1 MYSGST
7 NRFQRISIP
16 LPWVRREQEPWS
28 HHSSPEALEAFTLQG
43 GWLGRTLVRP
53 SSEHIQIVRAPGTQG
68 MASHP
73 PPLL

>member
-16 LPWVRREQEPWS
+16 HPCVRRDQELCS
-28 HHSSPEALEAFTLQG
+28 HHSSPKALEAFTFQG
-43 GWLGRTLVRP
+43 GWLGRALVRP
-53 SSEHIQIVRAPGTQG
+53 SSKHIPIVRAPGAQG

>member
-1 MYSGST
+1 MYSGNT
-7 NRFQRISIP
+7 NRFRRISIP
-16 LPWVRREQEPWS
+16 LPCVRCEQEPWS

-43 GWLGRTLVRP
+43 GWLGRALVRP
-53 SSEHIQIVRAPGTQG
+53 SSEHIPIVRAPGTQG